1 MGIDLI
7 AGGRV
12 KSTCRKAPKTQNVYI
27 RLLAKLYRFMARR
40 TESPFNKIVMKRL
53 FMSQNNRPPLA
64 ISKLARFM
72 KGKEDKIAVLVG
84 TITDDPRLL
93 SIPKMTVCALRVTAT
108 ARARILKAGGE
119 ILTFDQLALRCPTG
133 SGTILLKG
141 KLYARTVFKHV
152 HGKAPGTPGGHARP
166 YSGRNTSK
174 KNEKSRGRRNSKGFK
189 N

>member
-1 MGIDLI
+1 
-7 AGGRV
+7 
-12 KSTCRKAPKTQNVYI
+12 
-27 RLLAKLYRFMARR
+27 MARR

-108 ARARILKAGGE
+108 ARARILKV
-119 ILTFDQLALRCPTG
+119 IL
-133 SGTILLKG
+133 SGCLD
-141 KLYARTVFKHV
+141 R
-152 HGKAPGTPGGHARP
+152 
-166 YSGRNTSK
+166 
-174 KNEKSRGRRNSKGFK
+174 
-189 N
+189 